1 MNGRHKLGQTL
12 YLNENPALTLL
23 EPRSQPKR
31 LESPPQVPNMA
42 PLLAAQPLKA
52 IYTTYILLTVPVRA
66 IYLYPKYLVK
76 PLYPGWTASMSLI
89 SSLLDLFFHYC
100 TVTRSRHVLEYVA
113 ACCVFSL
120 LALYLLQES
129 SSPAARIPPLCEAQQ
144 KWRAWFLFKTTLC
157 PGCCILPILN

>member
-1 MNGRHKLGQTL
+1 MSTKASKVPTAG
-12 YLNENPALTLL
+12 
-23 EPRSQPKR
+23 
-31 LESPPQVPNMA
+31 PNMA

-100 TVTRSRHVLEYVA
+100 TVTRSRHVLEYVTVTMSHVLFA
-113 ACCVFSL
+113 G
-120 LALYLLQES
+120 ALPSGELVTS
-129 SSPAARIPPLCEAQQ
+129 ISHPAAARSLMRVACLISYQHKFMSPLLHSARFQVIKCAS
-144 KWRAWFLFKTTLC
+144 LFRVLH
-157 PGCCILPILN
+157 ISI